1 MLGSI
6 FCGHRINHGAL
17 VAKCSAEST
26 SILKGLELFANAILR
41 LSASNRCEISRVLEA
56 KLLGRGFKLEV
67 HDLSPCYVLQIS
79 KIAESC
85 NRK

>member
-1 MLGSI
+1 MLGAI

-17 VAKCSAEST
+17 VAKCSAKST

-41 LSASNRCEISRVLEA
+41 LSASNRREISRILEA
-56 KLLGRGFKLEV
+56 KLLGWGFKLGG
-67 HDLSPCYVLQIS
+67 HALSPCYVLQIS